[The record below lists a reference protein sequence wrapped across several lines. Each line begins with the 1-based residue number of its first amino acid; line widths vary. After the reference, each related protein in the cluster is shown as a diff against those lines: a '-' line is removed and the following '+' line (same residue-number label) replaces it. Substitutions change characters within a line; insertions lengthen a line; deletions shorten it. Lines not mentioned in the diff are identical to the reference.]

1 MSSPLEQWFVQRLL
15 GAVGNPRIGFELWDG
30 RDVSM
35 VAGAAG
41 ESPVAV
47 LRLHDR
53 EALFKLLYKPTRSF
67 GELYTSGRITVT
79 GDLEAALYE
88 IYGGIRRHRSSRGR
102 GLRLLDEVRSRRW
115 PGNSPGRARKNIH
128 AHYDLGNPF
137 YELWLDT
144 QYNQYTCAYYPS
156 ADATLEDAQA
166 AKLDLICRKLA
177 LNSSDTVVEAGSGWG
192 GLARYLARHHGVKVL
207 SCNISREQVVY
218 ARERAAREGFG
229 NRIEYV
235 EDDYRNLSGSYD
247 VFVSVGMLEH
257 VGLAGYGELG
267 RVIDR
272 CLKKDGRGLIHSIGR
287 SQPKPLNEWIA
298 TYIFPGAY
306 PPVLREMMRIF
317 EAADLTVVDVENL
330 RAHYVRTLQHWRER
344 FESSSEEVARMFDA
358 SFVRAWRLYLAGS
371 QTAFRTGD
379 LQLFQVLFERTGGGR
394 LPETRARLFETAAA
408 DPGVFDG

>member
-1 MSSPLEQWFVQRLL
+1 
-15 GAVGNPRIGFELWDG
+15 
-30 RDVSM
+30 
-35 VAGAAG
+35 
-41 ESPVAV
+41 
-47 LRLHDR
+47 
-53 EALFKLLYKPTRSF
+53 
-67 GELYTSGRITVT
+67 
-79 GDLEAALYE
+79 
-88 IYGGIRRHRSSRGR
+88 
-102 GLRLLDEVRSRRW
+102 
-115 PGNSPGRARKNIH
+115 
-128 AHYDLGNPF
+128 
-137 YELWLDT
+137 
-144 QYNQYTCAYYPS
+144 
-156 ADATLEDAQA
+156 
-166 AKLDLICRKLA
+166 KLDLICRKLA